1 MIKLNDIYESESKAE
16 KFQKQL
22 DYKNSILNHENSLGL
37 IEKLSKDLRDLTTRN
52 YDNDDT
58 ETGTKSKLSNGK
70 NVENENENENE
81 DEELE
86 IILRTLK
93 NLKSS
98 ISFRVKQLKLEDQK
112 FEEEKLEKL
121 KFKQQQ
127 QQQNQLFQR
136 QLYHNSNN
144 NNDSNNNYLQSTTQN
159 EYDEQV
165 IVDPVYETVDDN
177 DSKMIKMINRI
188 NRSMILNLNLDL
200 NNFLLG
206 NGVPKKLNL
215 LDQQKIN
222 DLEHKLQ
229 LINFHELSSK
239 KTNITSNSKNKIKNS
254 NNTNND
260 SNNNNHDSQKVEVLH
275 ELSSIYASQLANQS
289 HFILDLIKI
298 ISSQN
303 NMIYNN
309 TNEPNE
315 YQDTN
320 GYTESIKSYQ
330 MVIENLQEEKSTLQ
344 RDKVLLE
351 DQVVKLKERWNGLI
365 ESARRRKEMKEKLEA
380 QSYT

>member
-22 DYKNSILNHENSLGL
+22 DYKNSILNHENSLEL
-37 IEKLSKDLRDLTTRN
+37 IEKLSKDLRDLSTG
-52 YDNDDT
+52 NDHEDGADI
-58 ETGTKSKLSNGK
+58 ETKPSTQIGSGT
-70 NVENENENENE
+70 VENDTE

-86 IILRTLK
+86 IILRTLT

-112 FEEEKLEKL
+112 LDEEKLEKL
-121 KFKQQQ
+121 KLKQQQ
-127 QQQNQLFQR
+127 QQQQSQFQR
-136 QLYHNSNN
+136 QQYHNSKNN
-144 NNDSNNNYLQSTTQN
+144 KYQQITTQN

-177 DSKMIKMINRI
+177 NSKMIKMINQI
-188 NRSMILNLNLDL
+188 NRSMILNLNIDL

-239 KTNITSNSKNKIKNS
+239 KSNISSNSKNKKFNS
-254 NNTNND
+254 QNND
-260 SNNNNHDSQKVEVLH
+260 SNNNNNHDSQKVEILH
-275 ELSSIYASQLANQS
+275 ELSSIYANQLANQS

-303 NMIYNN
+303 NIIYNT
-309 TNEPNE
+309 TNESTE
-315 YQDTN
+315 YPDTN
-320 GYTESIKSYQ
+320 GYTENIKSYQ
-330 MVIENLQEEKSTLQ
+330 MVIENLQEEKSSLQ

-365 ESARRRKEMKEKLEA
+365 ESARRRKEMKENLEA
-380 QSYT
+380 KSYS

>member
-22 DYKNSILNHENSLGL
+22 DYKNSILKHENSLEL
-37 IEKLSKDLRDLTTRN
+37 IENLSKDLRDLSTGNDHKDGAEIETKPSTRISSSTVQ
-52 YDNDDT
+52 NDT
-58 ETGTKSKLSNGK
+58 
-70 NVENENENENE
+70 E

-86 IILRTLK
+86 IILRTLA

-112 FEEEKLEKL
+112 LDEEKLERLKL
-121 KFKQQQ
+121 KQQQ
-127 QQQNQLFQR
+127 QQQQQTQFQR
-136 QLYHNSNN
+136 QQYHNSKNN
-144 NNDSNNNYLQSTTQN
+144 KYQQIATQN

-177 DSKMIKMINRI
+177 NSKMIKMINQI
-188 NRSMILNLNLDL
+188 NRSMILNLNIDL

-239 KTNITSNSKNKIKNS
+239 KSNISSNSKNKKFNSQNIDS
-254 NNTNND
+254 NN
-260 SNNNNHDSQKVEVLH
+260 NNNNHDSQKVEILH
-275 ELSSIYASQLANQS
+275 ELSSIYANQLANQS

-303 NMIYNN
+303 NIIYNT
-309 TNEPNE
+309 TNESTE
-315 YQDTN
+315 YPDTN
-320 GYTESIKSYQ
+320 GYTENIKSYQ
-330 MVIENLQEEKSTLQ
+330 MVIENLQEGKSSLQ

-365 ESARRRKEMKEKLEA
+365 ESARRRKEMKENLEA
-380 QSYT
+380 KSYT